1 MPTVRTFVALEFPAV
16 VGQTLGA
23 IIDRLRQAGDGV
35 RWVRPESTHL
45 TLKFLGEVD
54 EARIPDVV
62 QAVKEISGTFVP
74 FTLRT
79 SDVGGFPNRERAKV
93 VWVGVE
99 GDLEALSRLQKDVDE
114 ALGSLGFPRDERKYF
129 PHLTLGRA
137 RRKPVEV
144 DEAES
149 TRHSAVSFRVER
161 LAGDEERPPA
171 GRGGVHRPGL
181 RDARGREMR
190 VPCDRLT
197 ASTEALVPLD
207 RPAICAG
214 P

>member
-23 IIDRLRQAGDGV
+23 IIDQLRQAGDGV
-35 RWVRPESTHL
+35 RWVRPEDTHL
-45 TLKFLGEVD
+45 TLKFLGDVD
-54 EARIPDVV
+54 EARIPDVARV
-62 QAVKEISGTFVP
+62 VKDVAQTYVP

-99 GDLEALSRLQKDVDE
+99 GDLDALAGLQKDVDE

-137 RRKPVEV
+137 RRKPVHV
-144 DEAES
+144 DDDES
-149 TRHSAVSFRVER
+149 ARHRAVSFRVER
-161 LAGDEERPPA
+161 IAVMRSDLQP
-171 GRGGVHRPGL
+171 GGAVHSVLGYGML
-181 RDARGREMR
+181 GG
-190 VPCDRLT
+190 T
-197 ASTEALVPLD
+197 
-207 RPAICAG
+207 G
-214 P
+214 

>member
-35 RWVRPESTHL
+35 RWVRPDATHL
-45 TLKFLGEVD
+45 TLKFLGDVD
-54 EARIPDVV
+54 GARIPDVV
-62 QAVKEISGTFVP
+62 RAVQDVAQTYAP

-99 GDLEALSRLQKDVDE
+99 GDLEALAGLQKEADE
-114 ALGSLGFPRDERKYF
+114 ALGGLGFPLDERKYF

-144 DEAES
+144 GEDES
-149 TRHSAVSFRVER
+149 RGYRAVSFRVER
-161 LAGDEERPPA
+161 IAVMRSDLQPGGAVYTALGYGMLAGT
-171 GRGGVHRPGL
+171 G
-181 RDARGREMR
+181 
-190 VPCDRLT
+190 
-197 ASTEALVPLD
+197 
-207 RPAICAG
+207 
-214 P
+214 